1 MGTTRRKFTSEF
13 KQEAVRLVTE
23 RGLRVSQAA
32 RDLDISEN
40 VLRRWMRELEQHGA
54 KAFPGNGVPIEQEL
68 AQLRKEVET
77 LRREREILKS
87 HHFLRSTHYRSL
99 HQTRKWSIPPESR
112 GLEPLRRCSSH
123 RLRPHSQH
131 LNCLLGT

>member
-54 KAFPGNGVPIEQEL
+54 KAFPGNGIPLEQEL

-77 LRREREILKS
+77 LRREREILKKATI
-87 HHFLRSTHYRSL
+87 FFAQHY
-99 HQTRKWSIPPESR
+99 PEK
-112 GLEPLRRCSSH
+112 
-123 RLRPHSQH
+123 
-131 LNCLLGT
+131 